1 MQGVLV
7 NKEGKRICSED
18 LYGGKQGDYIV
29 YSGGGNAYLIFD
41 SKTYKEAKSHF
52 GDQCAFFQKLTMIPM
67 LLISR
72 KKAPS
77 FTKLAQKFKISP
89 EGLEATMKQYNETA
103 AKGEPDPLGKMQKRF
118 VPQDTPPFYGLDCSL
133 QGFSATLTKGGIP
146 TAAITLGG
154 LVVNEQTGQV
164 KRADGSSIDR
174 LYAAGRNAVGL
185 CSNVYFASGS
195 SISDCVFAG
204 RRAGRHAA
212 KQPAK

>member
-1 MQGVLV
+1 
-7 NKEGKRICSED
+7 
-18 LYGGKQGDYIV
+18 
-29 YSGGGNAYLIFD
+29 
-41 SKTYKEAKSHF
+41 
-52 GDQCAFFQKLTMIPM
+52 
-67 LLISR
+67 
-72 KKAPS
+72 
-77 FTKLAQKFKISP
+77 
-89 EGLEATMKQYNETA
+89 MKQYNETA

-118 VPQDTPPFYGLDCSL
+118 VAQDTPPFYGLDCSL

-212 KQPAK
+212 QQPAK